1 MYREVCMFYRKL
13 FLMLASFLL
22 VFAFSFSAYAE
33 NVIKLGSAISFTGAK
48 SRTGKLYVD
57 SYKFAVNKV
66 NEMGGVNVNGKNYKF
81 ELVFYD
87 DKSEPTESAR
97 LVEKLITVDK
107 VDFLL
112 GPYSSGIT
120 IPNSIVARRYRI
132 PMIEAGGASS
142 KIFNKGNEY
151 IFGMLPRAEDYFR
164 STLEFLTEQDP
175 KPNKIAILYAD
186 DKFDV
191 SVGEGAKA
199 AAEEMGFDV
208 VVYEKYSEGASDF
221 TSAITKAKDAGAEA
235 TLVAGHTE
243 EAINFVQQSK
253 ELDYSPNLLGLTVG
267 PSEAD
272 FRKALGKDANY
283 IYGVASWSTEM
294 NFEGYLFEDTQ
305 TFVKKFTDKFGYDP
319 DYHNAAGIAAIAV
332 YKDAIERAGSLD
344 PQKIR
349 DAIAETSGLKT
360 IYGPVDF
367 MDNGQIIGS
376 SVVLQIL
383 DGKVRQ
389 VYPASGY
396 DAVYP
401 MPEWDNR

>member
-1 MYREVCMFYRKL
+1 
-13 FLMLASFLL
+13 
-22 VFAFSFSAYAE
+22 
-33 NVIKLGSAISFTGAK
+33 
-48 SRTGKLYVD
+48 
-57 SYKFAVNKV
+57 
-66 NEMGGVNVNGKNYKF
+66 
-81 ELVFYD
+81 
-87 DKSEPTESAR
+87 
-97 LVEKLITVDK
+97 
-107 VDFLL
+107 
-112 GPYSSGIT
+112 
-120 IPNSIVARRYRI
+120 
-132 PMIEAGGASS
+132 MIEAGGASS

>member
-1 MYREVCMFYRKL
+1 MFYRKL

>member
-1 MYREVCMFYRKL
+1 MFYRKL

-208 VVYEKYSEGASDF
+208 VVYEK
-221 TSAITKAKDAGAEA
+221 
-235 TLVAGHTE
+235 L
-243 EAINFVQQSK
+243 
-253 ELDYSPNLLGLTVG
+253 
-267 PSEAD
+267 
-272 FRKALGKDANY
+272 
-283 IYGVASWSTEM
+283 
-294 NFEGYLFEDTQ
+294 
-305 TFVKKFTDKFGYDP
+305 
-319 DYHNAAGIAAIAV
+319 
-332 YKDAIERAGSLD
+332 SL
-344 PQKIR
+344 IH
-349 DAIAETSGLKT
+349 I
-360 IYGPVDF
+360 
-367 MDNGQIIGS
+367 
-376 SVVLQIL
+376 
-383 DGKVRQ
+383 
-389 VYPASGY
+389 
-396 DAVYP
+396 
-401 MPEWDNR
+401 